1 MVTLT
6 LLSFKKNLFQAP
18 VLINH
23 DVLLLFCTSSLEPEE
38 LQSCSLYHMCS
49 CVFLSL
55 LLFCM
60 LPGDWLPCG
69 QHQWAAPRWPRGLH
83 SASSPQVITRA
94 LGRREGMA
102 HGPCFV
108 GSPGQVHRDELT
120 VLLPHPPTHL
130 PAYPSIH
137 PSNHH
142 SLHLPIHTSLCLSI
156 HPFYLLCTRHC
167 SKYWG
172 IQ

>member
-1 MVTLT
+1 MRYLVEYLT
-6 LLSFKKNLFQAP
+6 CCAWLINGDSCSFIILKKNLFQAP
-18 VLINH
+18 VLVNH
-23 DVLLLFCTSSLEPEE
+23 NVLLLFSTSSLESEE

-102 HGPCFV
+102 HGPCSL
-108 GSPGQVHRDELT
+108 GSPGQVHQRWTDT
-120 VLLPHPPTHL
+120 SFTTSSHPAACPPTRS
-130 PAYPSIH
+130 SI
-137 PSNHH
+137 
-142 SLHLPIHTSLCLSI
+142 
-156 HPFYLLCTRHC
+156 
-167 SKYWG
+167 
-172 IQ
+172 